1 MWYSYF
7 EVIKMTTGE
16 LIQQRR
22 KAKGLTQKQLA
33 EMLGVA
39 EITIRQY
46 ETNKREPK
54 IDKLSRIADALGAYL
69 GDLIPDWSA
78 YPKDKLKKELTHSLN
93 QIFWTAHLADK
104 LKQIGCELIYIE
116 DEGMIW
122 LETPE
127 GALEVTESDLK
138 ELDDSTASY
147 LQFKISEL
155 IKKHPKDFRPK

>member
-1 MWYSYF
+1 
-7 EVIKMTTGE
+7 MTTGE

-78 YPKDKLKKELTHSLN
+78 YPN
-93 QIFWTAHLADK
+93 WLAR
-104 LKQIGCELIYIE
+104 L
-116 DEGMIW
+116 
-122 LETPE
+122 
-127 GALEVTESDLK
+127 ALES
-138 ELDDSTASY
+138 STSPSCPSMMVS
-147 LQFKISEL
+147 IM
-155 IKKHPKDFRPK
+155 PVM